1 MRLLARMDLDSAP
14 VCVLSL
20 THTLTRSHSVRKIED
35 VEATLDQIRDQV
47 EDHEEVSLAMSEGI
61 GQDAF
66 IDEGELEDE
75 LANLEMEGL
84 DEQMNQLSMP
94 ATPTSAPSGGKGKAP
109 AAKGGKVK
117 SEADELRELEAA
129 MAL

>member
-1 MRLLARMDLDSAP
+1 
-14 VCVLSL
+14 
-20 THTLTRSHSVRKIED
+20 
-35 VEATLDQIRDQV
+35 
-47 EDHEEVSLAMSEGI
+47 MSEGI

-84 DEQMNQLSMP
+84 DEQMTSLSMP
-94 ATPTSAPSGGKGKAP
+94 STPSSAPSAKAKAP
-109 AAKGGKVK
+109 AGKGGKVK